1 MSALYLSGI
10 GGSGKARYL
19 FKRIS
24 GILQDGGANS
34 NLRAFAFV
42 KDDELGAFYEDML
55 AFFNNSSLNS
65 QSFRPDILLLPA
77 GDVQQAAYAADKINN
92 SKNFIVC
99 ASDISMLSPLP
110 CGQDA
115 AAGSAGIF
123 IKQNHNIKLEELIKN
138 FVTAGYN
145 RVNFVEDR
153 LQFAVRGDIVDVWPA
168 ANDMPVRILFEYETV
183 EALRIFDPSTQLSN
197 SFINEIKILP
207 VKISGSGVTVK
218 NFFSLSGSKQAGGT
232 LLFFDY
238 PLSKDEELQYENFE
252 LIINDPLNLK
262 AAYQSYKSFSGFQGD
277 VKFFLNSLESFARG
291 GINIQI
297 YCANSGEKE
306 RISDIFHDEGWK
318 YPYPEFFYANLSK
331 GFYAQNENLACISSR
346 EMLYKKA
353 PVSFP
358 KIKGGRRLEGIWEI
372 SSGDYVVHEKYGIG
386 RYAGLKT
393 ISRQDKTAE
402 YMCIEYAKGDRLY
415 VPPESIKAVKKY
427 IGVEGVKPK
436 LYSMDGI
443 AWERMKSRAREA
455 AAAFAKELLSLYAQ
469 RSMTKRSPYSRE
481 TPWDKELAEAFP
493 YKETPDQL
501 KAIEDVKSDFL
512 KPYPMERLIC
522 GDVGYGKTEVAVRAA
537 FKAAQEGM
545 QAAVLVPTTVLAQQH
560 FNTFYNRLS
569 MFPTKVEV
577 LSRFQTKS
585 RQKEILNALKEGRI
599 DIIVATHRLLQKDVH
614 FKNLGILIIDEEHR
628 FGVKQKE
635 KIKALKKNI
644 DILMLSATPI
654 PRTLSSAL
662 SGFRDLSVIET
673 PPFGRL
679 PIETYL
685 SLYDENLIKK
695 IIEAELSRGGQVF
708 YVYNKVETI
717 LTKAAQIKKLVPDI
731 RLGVIHGQMKP
742 KDIES
747 VMWKFTNA
755 QLDVLLATTII
766 ESGLDIPSVNT
777 MIAEESENFG
787 LAQLYQL
794 RGRIGRER
802 KKAYCYLFYKD
813 KNLSDQAV
821 KRLEAMKD
829 FSELGSGFRLALKDL
844 EIRGAGGILSKNQHG
859 FVRDVG
865 YDMFAKLLEEEG
877 KKVKGETL
885 TQEKKSNDCEIDL
898 QISALIPY
906 SYIEDDE
913 IRILFYRKLSDAK
926 DFKTLESIKA
936 ELNDRFGKMPAET
949 QTLFEIM
956 SLRIKA
962 AALNIERIFEDNAH
976 IYAYFLPNAD
986 FSKADIARLIRDY
999 DGIIEFMS
1007 SKTYAFRLKKSEAI
1021 GESILFIRTFL
1032 EKLPF
1037 YFKI

>member
-1 MSALYLSGI
+1 LV
-10 GGSGKARYL
+10 K
-19 FKRIS
+19 
-24 GILQDGGANS
+24 
-34 NLRAFAFV
+34 NL
-42 KDDELGAFYEDML
+42 
-55 AFFNNSSLNS
+55 
-65 QSFRPDILLLPA
+65 
-77 GDVQQAAYAADKINN
+77 
-92 SKNFIVC
+92 VC
-99 ASDISMLSPLP
+99 A
-110 CGQDA
+110 
-115 AAGSAGIF
+115 
-123 IKQNHNIKLEELIKN
+123 
-138 FVTAGYN
+138 GYG

-153 LQFAVRGDIVDVWPA
+153 LQFAVRGDIIDVWPA

-183 EALRIFDPSTQLSN
+183 EALRIFDPGTQLSN
-197 SFINEIKILP
+197 SFIDEIKILP
-207 VKISGSGVTVK
+207 VKIPKDGLTVK
-218 NFFSLSGSKQAGGT
+218 DFFFPHAEKTSPT

-238 PLSKDEELQYENFE
+238 PLGKDEELRYESGE
-252 LIINDPLNLK
+252 LIINDPLNAQAL
-262 AAYQSYKSFSGFQGD
+262 YQEYKSFAGFQGD
-277 VKFFLNSLESFARG
+277 VKFFLNSLEEFARG
-291 GINIQI
+291 GVNMQI

-306 RISDIFHDEGWK
+306 RISDMFADSGWK
-318 YPYPEFFYANLSK
+318 YAPPEFFYGNLSR

-372 SSGDYVVHEKYGIG
+372 SAGDYVVHEKYGIG

-393 ISRQDKTAE
+393 ISRHDKTSE

-415 VPPESIKAVKKY
+415 VPPESIKTVKKY

-436 LYSMDGI
+436 LYSMDGA
-443 AWERMKSRAREA
+443 AWERVKSRAREA
-455 AAAFAKELLSLYAQ
+455 AAAFAKELLNLYAQ

-481 TPWDKELAEAFP
+481 TAWERELADAFP

-522 GDVGYGKTEVAVRAA
+522 GDVGYGKTEVAIRAA
-537 FKAAQEGM
+537 FKAVQEGM

-560 FNTFYNRLS
+560 FNTFCNRLS
-569 MFPTKVEV
+569 PFPTKVEV
-577 LSRFQTKS
+577 LSRFQSKN
-585 RQKEILNALKEGRI
+585 RQKEILKAIEEGRI
-599 DIIVATHRLLQKDVH
+599 DIIVGTHRLLQKDVS
-614 FKNLGILIIDEEHR
+614 FKNLGMLIIDEEHR

-635 KIKALKKNI
+635 KIKTIKKNI
-644 DILMLSATPI
+644 DVLMLSATPI

-685 SLYDENLIKK
+685 SLYDENLVKK

-717 LTKAAQIKKLVPDI
+717 LTKAAEIKKLAADI
-731 RLGVIHGQMKP
+731 KLGVIHGQMKA
-742 KDIES
+742 KEIENI
-747 VMWKFTNA
+747 MWKFTNA
-755 QLDVLLATTII
+755 ELDVLLATTII

-777 MIAEESENFG
+777 MIVEEAENFG
-787 LAQLYQL
+787 LSQLYQL

-813 KNLSDQAV
+813 KTLSDEAV

-844 EIRGAGGILSKNQHG
+844 EIRGAGGILSANQHG
-859 FVRDVG
+859 FVRDIG

-877 KKVKGETL
+877 KKAKGETFAP
-885 TQEKKSNDCEIDL
+885 EKKSNDGEIDL
-898 QISALIPY
+898 QTSALIPN

-926 DFKTLESIKA
+926 DYESLRRTEA
-936 ELNDRFGKMPAET
+936 ELADRFGKLPPET
-949 QTLFEIM
+949 QKLFEIM
-956 SLRIKA
+956 ALRIKA
-962 AALNIERIFEDNAH
+962 AALNVERIFEDDRH
-976 IYAYFLPNAD
+976 LYFYFSAQAD
-986 FSKADIARLIRDY
+986 FSKADIARLIKDY
-999 DGIIEFMS
+999 GDIIEFMS
-1007 SKTYAFRLKKSEAI
+1007 PKTHAFKLKKSGI
-1021 GESILFIRTFL
+1021 GMESVSFLEDFL
-1032 EKLPF
+1032 EKASF
-1037 YFKI
+1037 YFKMQP